1 MRAPYGQ
8 GDGFVRHLGYTL
20 GKPQAFLK
28 EKIRMRKAI
37 LVTAVVLMMSG
48 AALAQGQQQPPQSWD
63 EAAMRSFNGVYNKLI
78 AMAKDAKYPADK
90 EGYKPHADSRSFLDE
105 LSHAAQPLVGNAVRM
120 NGGDR
125 AAIQAAV
132 AAIPKDRAGIAAT
145 LEKAKADYLAAWEK
159 TKPFGIIG
167 LTEHAGEHYGKLVTI
182 YRVNGL
188 VPPGSRQGE

>member
-1 MRAPYGQ
+1 MKRAI
-8 GDGFVRHLGYTL
+8 FAV
-20 GKPQAFLK
+20 
-28 EKIRMRKAI
+28 
-37 LVTAVVLMMSG
+37 LVSALLLSG
-48 AALAQGQQQPPQSWD
+48 SALAQAPAAPPQGQPQPPQSWD
-63 EAAMRSFNGVYNKLI
+63 EAAVRSFNNVYNKII

-105 LSHAAQPLVGNAVRM
+105 LSHAAQPLVGNTVRL

-125 AAIQAAV
+125 AAMQAAV
-132 AAIPKDRAGIAAT
+132 AAMPKDRAGIAAT

-167 LTEHAGEHYGKLVTI
+167 LSEHAGEHYGKLVTI

>member
-1 MRAPYGQ
+1 MKR
-8 GDGFVRHLGYTL
+8 
-20 GKPQAFLK
+20 
-28 EKIRMRKAI
+28 AI
-37 LVTAVVLMMSG
+37 LAVLAAALLFSG
-48 AALAQGQQQPPQSWD
+48 AAMAQAPAPAPGQQQPPQSWD
-63 EAAMRSFNGVYNKLI
+63 EAALRSFNNVYNKII

-105 LSHAAQPLVGNAVRM
+105 LAHSAQPLVGTAVRL

-125 AAIQAAV
+125 AAVQAAV

-145 LEKAKADYLAAWEK
+145 LEKAKADYIAAWEK

-167 LTEHAGEHYGKLVTI
+167 LAEHAGEHYGKLVTI

>member
-1 MRAPYGQ
+1 MKRAL
-8 GDGFVRHLGYTL
+8 F
-20 GKPQAFLK
+20 
-28 EKIRMRKAI
+28 
-37 LVTAVVLMMSG
+37 AVM
-48 AALAQGQQQPPQSWD
+48 ALALLAGVALMPGPAQAQQQQPDPPQSWD
-63 EAAMRSFNGVYNKLI
+63 EAAVRSFNNVHNKLI

-90 EGYKPHADSRSFLDE
+90 EGYKPHADSRSFLEE
-105 LSHAAQPLVGNAVRM
+105 LSHSVQSLVTSVVRL

-125 AAIQAAV
+125 AAMQAAV
-132 AAIPKDRAGIAAT
+132 AAIPKDRAGIAAA